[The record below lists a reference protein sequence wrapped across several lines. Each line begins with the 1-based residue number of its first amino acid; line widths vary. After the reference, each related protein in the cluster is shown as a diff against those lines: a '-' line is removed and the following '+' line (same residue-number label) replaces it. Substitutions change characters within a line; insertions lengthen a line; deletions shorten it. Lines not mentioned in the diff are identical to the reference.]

1 MEPPNVVCLVLDCLR
16 ADAITAS
23 DAPNIHALAERNLSF
38 DACVTPAN
46 WSLPAHASLF
56 TGEWPHDHGYFR
68 RDQSLGRMPLIET
81 LNDEGYQTVGTSANV
96 FASSS
101 YGFDHGFDHFYETR
115 RPLNSKGLNPFARV
129 RQLSGTEEPGPAEY
143 ARTFLDSLAHDH
155 PVASVDNFGRS
166 VALSLD
172 RRFGLRRYLPFVD
185 DDRYGFLTRAA
196 DRSTAYLAE
205 RMKRVAD
212 GPVPLF
218 AFANYMNTHYPYQP
232 PERHFRAVTDGERT
246 LSELRNMDPDIS
258 HSRVFRD
265 TAFADRIDEEDVTL
279 VRAAYRAEVRSVD
292 EQVGRLLE
300 ALEAAG
306 IREETIV
313 VVTADHGEC
322 LGEGDL
328 RNERAM
334 GHFDGLSEHLWT
346 VPLIVA
352 NPRIDPDTV
361 ETHTSLKSL
370 FDLLVGDLA
379 AFLEAGGRTW
389 DDHFDDDPVFFE
401 LPANPTNEA
410 SLRSYS
416 HYPDWFVERIART
429 HTVVGFDGPYVV
441 VVDSNGQASGFRDG
455 DPVDVS
461 SIPDALYE
469 ECEDA
474 VGAFEPVTGAAES
487 DLSDD
492 VTEQLADLGYV

>member
-1 MEPPNVVCLVLDCLR
+1 MKSPNVVCLVLDCLR

-56 TGEWPHDHGYFR
+56 TGEWPHEHGYFR
-68 RDQSLGRMPLIET
+68 RDQSVGHMPLIET
-81 LNDEGYQTVGTSANV
+81 LNDEGYETVGTSANV

-101 YGFDHGFDHFYETR
+101 YDFDDGFDHFYETR

-129 RQLSGTEEPGPAEY
+129 RQLSADREPGLKAY
-143 ARTFLDSLAHDH
+143 IQTFVDSLAHKH
-155 PVASVDNFGRS
+155 PVASVDNFARS

-172 RRFGLRRYLPFVD
+172 RRFGLREYLPFVA

-196 DRSTAYLAE
+196 DRSTGYLAE
-205 RMKRVAD
+205 RMQRVAD
-212 GPVPLF
+212 GPASLF

-232 PERHFRAVTDGERT
+232 PKRHFRAVTGGERT
-246 LSELRNMDPDIS
+246 LSELQNIDPDIS

-265 TAFADRIDEEDVTL
+265 TAFADRIDEDDVAL

-292 EQVGRLLE
+292 EQVGRLLK
-300 ALEAAG
+300 ALETVG
-306 IREETIV
+306 IREETV
-313 VVTADHGEC
+313 VVITADHGEC
-322 LGEGDL
+322 LGEVDL

-352 NPRIDPDTV
+352 NPQIDPNTV
-361 ETHTSLKSL
+361 EKVTSLKSL

-379 AFLEAGGRTW
+379 EFLEAGGRTW
-389 DDHFDDDPVFFE
+389 KDHFDDDCVFFE
-401 LPANPTNEA
+401 LPPNPTNEA
-410 SLRSYS
+410 SLQSYS
-416 HYPDWFVERIART
+416 NYPDWFVERITRT
-429 HTVVGFDGPYVV
+429 HTVVGFDGPYAF
-441 VVDSNGQASGFRDG
+441 VVDSTGQESGFHDG
-455 DPVDVS
+455 DPVEVS
-461 SIPDALYE
+461 SVPDTL
-469 ECEDA
+469 CDA
-474 VGAFEPVTGAAES
+474 CKDAIGKFEPVTGLAES